1 MTASHPERDE
11 SPARSAEPPR
21 ADRFDGQLDTTAQL
35 MNRITSQL
43 GSQLSLVSLNGTRRP
58 APPPLVLAAHGSRDP
73 RALSTV
79 RALAERVRELRPHLT
94 VRLGHIDVSDPPLS
108 GTLASLGGGQGAGAV
123 LVPLLLGRGHHVRRD
138 LPRAAAAA

>member
-1 MTASHPERDE
+1 MTASHPARDE
-11 SPARSAEPPR
+11 SSARPAGPPRR

-58 APPPLVLAAHGSRDP
+58 APPALVLAAHGSRDP
-73 RALSTV
+73 RALGTV

-94 VRLGHIDVSDPPLS
+94 VRLGHIDLNDPPPAAA
-108 GTLASLGGGQGAGAV
+108 LASSSARRTILASS
-123 LVPLLLGRGHHVRRD
+123 RGSSRS
-138 LPRAAAAA
+138 ASTSASSS